1 MTGAVALIGPFDQ
14 PSLSLQLLRRVAT
27 AELRDRCP
35 SARLRVIAP
44 SAGAPGLDPVEVYA
58 GALPA
63 VEHIIVAGDPTI
75 TAGWVTGAHTVHTLS
90 LDAVL
95 LAPRTYTSDEI
106 EQRRAFLIAMGW
118 WPEQGAVTVVHG
130 RAPAA
135 SDGNPVVIIEAEP
148 GDERDGSPRISLR
161 DGASVD
167 DVVTALALAER
178 VVTSSP
184 IVRAIANAFR
194 GSLPDAGVRAAAAT
208 FDDLAAALTGRAAER
223 LVAPEVDALRRAL
236 DARGRRLS
244 WERAAMADRAWAIE
258 RRLEGEIAARDARIA
273 ELEREVDALQNHTE
287 VKARAA
293 IARVARRWRTP

>member
-1 MTGAVALIGPFDQ
+1 MTDSIALIGPFDV
-14 PSLSLQLLRRVAT
+14 PSLSLQLLRRVVEG
-27 AELRDRCP
+27 ELRDRCP
-35 SARLRVIAP
+35 SVRLRVIAP
-44 SAGAPGLDPVEVYA
+44 SAGAPGVDPVEVYA
-58 GALPA
+58 GVLPA
-63 VEHIIVAGDPTI
+63 VDHVIVAGDATVTAAWI
-75 TAGWVTGAHTVHTLS
+75 TAAQTAHTLS

-106 EQRRAFLIAMGW
+106 EQRRAFLVAMGW
-118 WPEQGAVTVVHG
+118 WPELGAATVVHG

-135 SDGNPVVIIEAEP
+135 SDAKHVVFIEAEP
-148 GDERDGSPRISLR
+148 GDEREGSPRISLR

-167 DVVTALALAER
+167 DAVTALALAER

-194 GSLPDAGVRAAAAT
+194 GSVPEAGVRSVAAT
-208 FDDLAAALTGRAAER
+208 FDEIGAALTGRPAER

-258 RRLEGEIAARDARIA
+258 RKLEGEIAARDARIA
-273 ELEREVDALQNHTE
+273 ELEREVDALENHAE

-293 IARVARRWRTP
+293 IARVARRWRAP

>member
-1 MTGAVALIGPFDQ
+1 MSEAVALIGPFHI
-14 PSLSLQLLRRVAT
+14 PSLSLQLLRRVT
-27 AELRDRCP
+27 EAELRDRRP

-44 SAGAPGLDPVEVYA
+44 SAGAPGVDPVEVYT

-63 VEHIIVAGDPTI
+63 VQHVIVAGDADV
-75 TAGWVTGAHTVHTLS
+75 TAGWVTPAHTVHTLS

-106 EQRRAFLIAMGW
+106 DQRRAFLVAVGW
-118 WPEQGAVTVVHG
+118 WPEQGAATVVHG
-130 RAPAA
+130 RAPTAT
-135 SDGNPVVIIEAEP
+135 DQEFVVVIEAEP

-161 DGASVD
+161 DGASAD
-167 DVVTALALAER
+167 DIVTALALADR

-194 GSLPDAGVRAAAAT
+194 GSLPDAGVRAVATT
-208 FDDLAAALTGRAAER
+208 FDEIGAALGGGKPER
-223 LVAPEVDALRRAL
+223 LVAPDVDALRRAL

-258 RRLEGEIAARDARIA
+258 RKLEGELAARDARIA
-273 ELEREVDALQNHTE
+273 ELEQQVDALLNHTE